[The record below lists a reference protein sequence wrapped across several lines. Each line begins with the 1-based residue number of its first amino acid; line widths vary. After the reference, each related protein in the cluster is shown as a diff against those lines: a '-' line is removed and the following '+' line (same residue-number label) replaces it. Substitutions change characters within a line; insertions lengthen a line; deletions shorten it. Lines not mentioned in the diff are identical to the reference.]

1 MFFVFYLKINLKLI
15 DIEIEIR
22 MYVCMYNICILLDI
36 NVLFSWL
43 LNDCMNKK
51 YCIYKL
57 YCFCCY
63 IYVYELICK
72 NVIYICFVCKR

>member
-1 MFFVFYLKINLKLI
+1 MFFAFYLKINLKLI

-22 MYVCMYNICILLDI
+22 MYVCMYNICTPLDI

-51 YCIYKL
+51 YCTYKP
-57 YCFCCY
+57 Y
-63 IYVYELICK
+63 IASVVKYMYM
-72 NVIYICFVCKR
+72 N

>member
-36 NVLFSWL
+36 NVLFSGL

-51 YCIYKL
+51 YCIYK
-57 YCFCCY
+57 
-63 IYVYELICK
+63 
-72 NVIYICFVCKR
+72 